1 MEEQQKKKK
10 PIYKKWWFWLIIAL
24 LVCSV
29 AFGSGEDTEQPEA
42 NNSGDATSSTVAET
56 TPQDT
61 TVPET
66 TEGITFTQ
74 VAADDMVTLLEDNAL
89 KAQQTYKS
97 QYVEITGKLSNIDS
111 NGDYISLDPLHAD
124 FNFVNIQCFLQ
135 NEEQVAI
142 VADLSRDDVITVR
155 GEVTSVGEV
164 LGYSV
169 DTIEI
174 IPDQGN

>member
-1 MEEQQKKKK
+1 MEEQQKK
-10 PIYKKWWFWLIIAL
+10 PFYKKWWFWLIIAL

-29 AFGSGEDTEQPEA
+29 AFGSGEDAEQPEA
-42 NNSGDATSSTVAET
+42 GTTDDTTSSTVAES

-66 TEGITFTQ
+66 TEGISFTQ
-74 VAADDMVTLLEDNAL
+74 VTADDMVTLLKENAL
-89 KAQQTYKS
+89 KAKQTYKD
-97 QYVEITGKLSNIDS
+97 QYVEITGRLSTIDS
-111 NGDYISLDPLHAD
+111 NGDYITLDPLHED
-124 FNFVNIQCFLQ
+124 FNLVNIQCFLQ

-155 GEVTSVGEV
+155 GEITRVGEV

-169 DTIEI
+169 DTLEI
-174 IPDQGN
+174 IPGQGN